1 MASDYVELHK
11 AQNQDTGVSQDG
23 ESPESLAGISYP
35 SGRKRNFT
43 NYLESSDDLE
53 IPISKLRR
61 ITISPPDAELE
72 ELLSA
77 DKLFEELTRS
87 CGCNL
92 LGEPLPTDET
102 APSINHGL
110 LSSANEA
117 SSASDKR
124 NSQDVVSNAKSSS
137 ALKNPLG
144 PLEALRFPLYK
155 HQLIGLDWMKQMER
169 NTKTNG
175 GILADDMG
183 LGKTLTTIALM
194 LSRDAEPQPWA
205 NVKTNVIVAPVALLN
220 QWQREI
226 KQKILP
232 EGKLKVFL
240 YHSSKKEYKQLCKYD
255 VVLTSY
261 GMLVSEYNRREK
273 YINSVTR
280 AGSSP
285 DNGYLSQICP
295 FISPD
300 SLFYRVILDEAQ
312 YVKNHRSKASVAV
325 CEIKA
330 KYRWCLTGTPMQNG
344 PNELAPLVRFLR
356 IQPYCKV
363 EDFKR
368 AFGSLEPK
376 SRFSGTTE
384 TRSRA
389 MRSLQTFLNSIL
401 LRRTK
406 RSKID
411 GKPIIQLKEKI
422 EVVDHVVFDSDQKE
436 FYDTLEKDARVQ
448 FSKYLRAGT
457 IGRHYTKVLVLL
469 LRLRQACCHPYLHLT
484 DLELVPPDIQEE
496 EAEKFASQLSP
507 EAVERIKGTGPFQ
520 CSVCFDVIMAQPSIM
535 CPCADLLCPPC
546 AEAFSNLIAQNRIR
560 SGEDQSVK
568 GQIECPACHNTGEFA
583 IIKFN
588 SFLKVHQP
596 EQAMEVKKSET
607 GGDTGDT
614 DDSDYS
620 DDSCDSDDEYS
631 DKFVPEELAK
641 LCQKARHNMRARE
654 KYFRTLR
661 SIWQPSAKVTKCC
674 EIIGDIQNTTKEK
687 IIVFSQWT
695 VFLDLLQIAIE
706 DALHIRIGRYDG
718 SMTAIKRDEIVN
730 EFTVNPD
737 LKVML
742 VSLKA
747 GNAGL
752 NLTVASQVILM
763 DPFWNPYVENQ
774 AVDRT
779 YRIGQQRNVT
789 VHRILVEGTVED
801 RIMATQERKRKIVE
815 FALQSGG
822 SSNRDSSK
830 LGTEDLAFLFGV
842 GGSKKQTSGPQ

>member
-1 MASDYVELHK
+1 MASDYIELHK
-11 AQNQDTGVSQDG
+11 APYQGTGINQAG
-23 ESPESLAGISYP
+23 ESPESLADVN
-35 SGRKRNFT
+35 GRKRNFT
-43 NYLESSDDLE
+43 DYLESSEDLE
-53 IPISKLRR
+53 IPISKFRR

-72 ELLSA
+72 ESLSA
-77 DKLFEELTRS
+77 DQLFEELTRS
-87 CGCNL
+87 SGCNL
-92 LGEPLPTDET
+92 LGEPLSADET
-102 APSINHGL
+102 ASGVNHGL
-110 LSSANEA
+110 QLSPN
-117 SSASDKR
+117 
-124 NSQDVVSNAKSSS
+124 KSSN
-137 ALKNPLG
+137 ALKNPPG
-144 PLEALRFPLYK
+144 PLDALRYPLYK
-155 HQLIGLDWMKQMER
+155 HQLLGLKWMKQMEK
-169 NTKTNG
+169 NMKING

-194 LSRDAEPQPWA
+194 LSRDAEPQTWA

-232 EGKLKVFL
+232 DRQLKVFL

-273 YINSVTR
+273 YINEATK
-280 AGSSP
+280 AGFP
-285 DNGYLSQICP
+285 ADNGYLSQICP
-295 FISPD
+295 FISPN
-300 SLFYRVILDEAQ
+300 SCFYRVILDEAQ
-312 YVKNHRSKASVAV
+312 CIKNPRTKASLAV
-325 CEIKA
+325 CQIKA
-330 KYRWCLTGTPMQNG
+330 KYRWCLSGTPMQNG
-344 PNELAPLVRFLR
+344 PNELAPLIRFLK

-363 EDFKR
+363 EEFKK
-368 AFGSLEPK
+368 AFGSLQPK
-376 SRFSGTTE
+376 GKFSGTTD
-384 TRSRA
+384 TRSKA
-389 MRSLQTFLNSIL
+389 MKSLQKFLNSIL

-406 RSKID
+406 KSKID

-436 FYDTLEKDARVQ
+436 FYNTLEKDARVQ

-496 EAEKFASQLSP
+496 EAEKFASRLSP

-560 SGEDQSVK
+560 AGQDQSLN
-568 GQIECPACHNTGEFA
+568 GQIECPACHNKGEFA
-583 IIKFN
+583 IIKFS
-588 SFLKVHQP
+588 SFSKVHQP
-596 EQAMEVKKSET
+596 KPVMAVKKSET
-607 GGDTGDT
+607 GGDTDDT
-614 DDSDYS
+614 DDTDSSYDSDNS
-620 DDSCDSDDEYS
+620 DDSHWECSA
-631 DKFVPEELAK
+631 KFVPEELAK

-687 IIVFSQWT
+687 VIVFSQWT

-706 DALHIRIGRYDG
+706 DALHIRVGRYDG
-718 SMTAIKRDEIVN
+718 SMTAIKRDEAVN
-730 EFTVNPD
+730 EFTENPEV
-737 LKVML
+737 KVML

-779 YRIGQQRNVT
+779 YRIGQQRDVT

-801 RIMATQERKRKIVE
+801 RIMATQEQKRKIVE
-815 FALQSGG
+815 FALQGDG
-822 SSNRDSSK
+822 TSNGDSSK

-842 GGSKKQTSGPQ
+842 GSKK